1 MKATQ
6 GTLEHPDWRAMTSFF
21 LRSRGLQAQR
31 LVRNALRRLP
41 RLAGGAAEDF
51 PYVLAESVSPLH
63 TSSDP
68 REHLLVLGKI
78 ENLRVACRR
87 LHHRVLEP
95 NEVFSLWQQLG
106 PPWRLRGFVPGRE
119 VREGCVIPTFG
130 GGLCQLSGS
139 LLEVATAVDLD
150 LLETHRHTA
159 LPTDVPRDP
168 RRDATL
174 FWNYVDLRFR
184 GRVPLLFE
192 CFLSRTALVIR
203 LRGKQPRSAN
213 VQILNSNAV
222 EAPSLPVRL
231 SGSCFT
237 CDQTDC
243 ARHVADAFNVAK
255 TAFLLD
261 ECQPEFVRLVR
272 DYIKDTDQVLLPFVS
287 ERGWNKSRFGT
298 ERDVYYSPY
307 FRLRRSLGL
316 RWSVFRGITV
326 AQTHFELARA
336 LAKSYERRIDYRA
349 EHLCVAQ
356 SLLPHLWRSGAL
368 GGRTFDV
375 LMQRLPVACL
385 EQQLDVAARLYP
397 QSKTLIEFRAPRWFA
412 EAEQEALPAARTLF
426 TPHLQI
432 AALYENTV
440 YLPWEAAPTLRNTNG
455 KHRDLLVFMGPTLA
469 RKGAYAVREAIR
481 KTGLSLTVLGRDLEE
496 PGFWGNLPVTHS
508 SAWELPWERIHTVVQ
523 PALIEY
529 WPRQLLRA
537 HAAGAN
543 LVISPPCGMQEDPD
557 AGIHH
562 VPFGDADA
570 LAATLTRLLVRLLV
584 HRC

>member
-1 MKATQ
+1 MMATQ
-6 GTLEHPDWRAMTSFF
+6 ASFEHPDWRAMTSFF

-31 LVRNALRRLP
+31 LVRDALRRLP
-41 RLAGGAAEDF
+41 RLAAGAAEHF
-51 PYVLAESVSPLH
+51 PYVLAESVSLLH
-63 TSSDP
+63 TSPDP

-78 ENLRVACRR
+78 ENLRLSCRR
-87 LHHRVLEP
+87 LNHRVLAP
-95 NEVFSLWQQLG
+95 NEVFSLWRQLG

-139 LLEVATAVDLD
+139 LLEVVTAVDLD
-150 LLETHRHTA
+150 LLEMHRHTA
-159 LPTDVPRDP
+159 LPADVLRNP

-184 GRVPLLFE
+184 SCVSLLFE
-192 CFLSRTALVIR
+192 CFLTGTALVVR
-203 LRGKQPRSAN
+203 LRGRQPRSAS
-213 VQILNSNAV
+213 VQIVDGNAV
-222 EAPSLPVRL
+222 EVPSLSASA

-237 CDQTDC
+237 CDKTDC
-243 ARHVADAFNVAK
+243 ARHVTDAFKIDK

-261 ECQPEFVRLVR
+261 EYQPEFARLVR

-287 ERGWNKSRFGT
+287 ERGWNKSRFGA
-298 ERDVYYSPY
+298 ERDAYYSAH
-307 FRLRRSLGL
+307 FRLRRSLVL

-326 AQTHFELARA
+326 AQAHFELAGA
-336 LAKSYERRIDYRA
+336 LAKSYERRIDYRT

-356 SLLPHLWRSGAL
+356 PLLPHLWRSGAL

-385 EQQLDVAARLYP
+385 EQQLDVAAQLYP
-397 QSKTLIEFRAPRWFA
+397 QSKTLGEFRAPRWFV
-412 EAEQEALPAARTLF
+412 EAEQEALQAARTLF

-432 AALYENTV
+432 AALYKHAV
-440 YLPWEAAPTLRNTNG
+440 CLSWEVAPALRNTSG

-481 KTGLSLTVLGRDLEE
+481 KTELSLTVVGRDLEE
-496 PGFWGNLPVTHS
+496 PGFWGNLPVTHI
-508 SAWELPWERIHTVVQ
+508 SAAELPWERIHTVVQ

-543 LVISPPCGMQEDPD
+543 LVISPPCGMQEDLA

-570 LAATLTRLLVRLLV
+570 LTETLTRLLV